1 MYFFQDEKTAR
12 RLGFLFSPA
21 AGPQHSDTAPP
32 FKAIWRDSTFNIL
45 LNWPHLIVVRRGVM
59 LREEVSQP
67 SLDLQWWEQE
77 LFQEPVKYREEHM
90 TTNVAKNMPKLTN
103 WVQKI
108 SQSI

>member
-1 MYFFQDEKTAR
+1 
-12 RLGFLFSPA
+12 
-21 AGPQHSDTAPP
+21 
-32 FKAIWRDSTFNIL
+32 
-45 LNWPHLIVVRRGVM
+45 M